1 MRAHAPVVLQ
11 VLRLARRPHRGP
23 EVTNVAL
30 DVRAGEIVALLGDA
44 GCGTATLLRVLAGDE
59 APDAGEIRVAAAAG
73 GRLAPV
79 RPGSRRAAILAGL
92 ALVDPATL
100 APGLT
105 GLDNILLGAESF
117 WRPWQGR
124 RAARAR
130 ARELAHRLDLSAALD
145 VPVARLSSGERLRI
159 ALLRALHRAPRV
171 IMLDEPTA
179 GLSAQET
186 AHLFAVLRHLAEDAA
201 AVLLA
206 TRKPEVA
213 IAATDRIVV
222 VRGGTKATDVAA
234 RGRDVPSLAAL
245 MTGRR
250 GEPLAVQLAIP
261 GRPVLELSRVAAGS
275 KDERLKLAGISLTVR
290 EREIVGI
297 ACVPGNGEATLMGL
311 FAGLTAPSAGRLR
324 LYGRTPRG
332 LDPALLVRVGLARI
346 PADCRTYG
354 LVPGLSV
361 RENLILEDIHAAD
374 LDRRGL
380 LDADAARA
388 LGERLYED
396 SGISSATEEEDAE
409 RLSDAD
415 ARRLVLARG
424 LDRGPPLIVADH
436 PTRDL
441 DLASRRAF
449 HLRLLDA
456 RDRGAG
462 ILLISGDIEELMS
475 LADQI
480 GVLYEGRLSIPQ
492 PTAALDRRTLGLMMG
507 GDASLAQ
514 DWRGWEEAT

>member
-1 MRAHAPVVLQ
+1 MVLQ
-11 VLRLARRPHRGP
+11 ASRLRRRPPRGAAV
-23 EVTNVAL
+23 ENFAL
-30 DVRAGEIVALLGDA
+30 DVRAGETVALLGDA
-44 GCGTATLLRVLAGDE
+44 GCGSATLLRLLAGDE
-59 APDAGEIRVAAAAG
+59 APDAGEIRVATAAG
-73 GRLAPV
+73 GPLAPV
-79 RPGSRRAAILAGL
+79 RPATRSAAIGAGL
-92 ALVDPATL
+92 ALVDPGSL

-117 WRPWQGR
+117 WRPWQER

-130 ARELAHRLDLSAALD
+130 AHEHQHRLDLAVALD
-145 VPVARLSSGERLRI
+145 VAVARLSGGDRLRI
-159 ALLRALHRAPRV
+159 ALLRALDRTPRV
-171 IMLDEPTA
+171 IMFEEPTA
-179 GLSAQET
+179 GLSTQET
-186 AHLFAVLRHLAEDAA
+186 AHLFAVLRHLSEESV

-206 TRKPEVA
+206 TRNPAVA
-213 IAATDRIVV
+213 IAASGRIVV

-234 RGRDVPSLAAL
+234 RGCDAPSLAAL

-250 GEPLAVQLAIP
+250 MEPLAVQLAIP
-261 GRPVLELSRVAAGS
+261 GRPVLELARVAAGTP
-275 KDERLKLAGISLTVR
+275 DERHKLRGISLTVR

-311 FAGLTAPSAGRLR
+311 FAGLTAPSAGRLK
-324 LYGRTPRG
+324 LYGRTPRR

-361 RENLILEDIHAAD
+361 RENLVLEDIHAAD
-374 LDRRGL
+374 LSRRGL
-380 LDADAARA
+380 LNAEAVGALAD
-388 LGERLYED
+388 RLFAD
-396 SGISSATEEEDAE
+396 SGISSAAAHDGAE

-415 ARRLVLARG
+415 ARSLVLTRG
-424 LDRGPPLIVADH
+424 LDRGPPLIIADH

-441 DLASRRAF
+441 DLASRRAVQ
-449 HLRLLDA
+449 LRLLDE
-456 RDRGAG
+456 RDRGSG
-462 ILLISGDIEELMS
+462 ILLISGDVEELMT